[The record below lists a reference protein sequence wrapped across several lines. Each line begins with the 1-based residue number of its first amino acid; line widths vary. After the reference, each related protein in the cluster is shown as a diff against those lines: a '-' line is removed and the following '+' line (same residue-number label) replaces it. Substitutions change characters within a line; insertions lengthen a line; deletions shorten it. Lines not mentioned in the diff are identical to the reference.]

1 MTLQEKQKAYWN
13 AHFETVRL
21 LGILGI
27 KWPSKQ
33 RIPTFYLRNK
43 IHKLYKD
50 ADPELLKAIT
60 YLIDVLVKM
69 RQEGAEPVHTKEGF
83 YT

>member
-13 AHFETVRL
+13 AHFETIRL
-21 LGILGI
+21 LSGLGI

-43 IHKLYKD
+43 IRKLYAD
-50 ADPELLKAIT
+50 AAPQLLTDIT
-60 YLIDVLVKM
+60 YLLDVLVRM
-69 RQEGAEPVHTKEGF
+69 RTEGAEPTHTKEGF